1 MNAIVSTVMALVV
14 TLNTALIST
23 AQPAPRYTLFDL
35 GTLGGPQTYLNLPG
49 FPINNQGFVLGTS
62 DTTIP
67 DADYP
72 NFNPF
77 MVGFPDPYLVQAIEW
92 QKGRL
97 INLGALPG
105 NNSSAVFQVNNNGV
119 GTGMSETATID
130 PYTGWPSDHAVLFMN
145 GRVVDLGT
153 LPGGFES
160 QACCIT
166 DQGLVAGFAS
176 NGTPDQVSFFGWGTQ
191 SRSFVWKDGVMHDI
205 GTLGGPDA
213 VMTIMNGRGQ
223 ITGQSYTSATP
234 NSSTGV
240 PTVDPFLWQDGTMRD
255 LGSLG
260 GTLSGAN
267 WLSNAGEVTGQSN
280 LPGDQVGHP
289 FLWNGRQ
296 MLDLGTLGGDNG
308 SANAVNDG
316 GVVVGSAD
324 LAGSRAHHAFR
335 WINGSMTDL
344 LPAQGAPCSNG
355 FFVNS
360 QGQLVGN
367 STDCHGNALAAML
380 WDKGSAF
387 DLNTLVTR
395 SALHL
400 TSAEY
405 ITNRGEVLA
414 EGVLPNGEQRLAVL
428 IPTGLVASSGLPS
441 VVDSHPASIAQDAT
455 GVTSRLLD
463 PRDFLGPSED
473 RLAARYHGRFP

>member
-1 MNAIVSTVMALVV
+1 M
-14 TLNTALIST
+14 
-23 AQPAPRYTLFDL
+23 
-35 GTLGGPQTYLNLPG
+35 
-49 FPINNQGFVLGTS
+49 
-62 DTTIP
+62 
-67 DADYP
+67 
-72 NFNPF
+72 
-77 MVGFPDPYLVQAIEW
+77 
-92 QKGRL
+92 
-97 INLGALPG
+97 
-105 NNSSAVFQVNNNGV
+105 
-119 GTGMSETATID
+119 
-130 PYTGWPSDHAVLFMN
+130 
-145 GRVVDLGT
+145 
-153 LPGGFES
+153 
-160 QACCIT
+160 
-166 DQGLVAGFAS
+166 
-176 NGTPDQVSFFGWGTQ
+176 
-191 SRSFVWKDGVMHDI
+191 
-205 GTLGGPDA
+205 
-213 VMTIMNGRGQ
+213 
-223 ITGQSYTSATP
+223 
-234 NSSTGV
+234 
-240 PTVDPFLWQDGTMRD
+240 
-255 LGSLG
+255 
-260 GTLSGAN
+260 
-267 WLSNAGEVTGQSN
+267 
-280 LPGDQVGHP
+280 GHP

-308 SANAVNDG
+308 SANAVNDA

-355 FFVNS
+355 FFVNN

-463 PRDFLGPSED
+463 PRDFLGPSQD
-473 RLAARYHGRFP
+473 RLAARYHVRFP